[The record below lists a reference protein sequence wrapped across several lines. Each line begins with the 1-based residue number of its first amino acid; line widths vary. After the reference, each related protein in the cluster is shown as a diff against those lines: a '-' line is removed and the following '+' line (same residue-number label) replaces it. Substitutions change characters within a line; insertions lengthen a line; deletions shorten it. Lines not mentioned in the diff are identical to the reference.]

1 MGLFRTKVPSH
12 LIPVNPQYATSND
25 WVILLEAGTIIGP
38 SPERLRVA
46 RSTLERKILKKYKF
60 MRKAEHFLVLEGYDP
75 RIHAVFFC
83 PQLYKYDSEKKLVP
97 LEGDEIGRL
106 IAHAVEG
113 GIAERR
119 PWYDPSETLPDRPI
133 IDAQMNMEFETL
145 VVDIPGAKNRA
156 VRGSKDGTTI
166 GMPSPAAKSS
176 GIGQ

>member
-1 MGLFRTKVPSH
+1 MMPSRVAMGLSNH
-12 LIPVNPQYATSND
+12 LIRIHPDNAKSKD

-46 RSTLERKILKKYKF
+46 RSTLERKIVKKYKF
-60 MRKAEHFLVLEGYDP
+60 MRKAKHFLVLEGYDP

-113 GIAERR
+113 GITERR
-119 PWYDPSETLPDRPI
+119 PWYDPSEKLPDQPI
-133 IDAQMNMEFETL
+133 IDAQMNMEFDTL
-145 VVDIPGAKNRA
+145 VVDIPSAQNHA
-156 VRGSKDGTTI
+156 ARGSKDRAAI
-166 GMPSPAAKSS
+166 GMPSPAA
-176 GIGQ
+176 

>member
-1 MGLFRTKVPSH
+1 MGLFRPKMPSH

-46 RSTLERKILKKYKF
+46 RSTLERKIVKKYKF
-60 MRKAEHFLVLEGYDP
+60 MRKAKHFLVLEGYDP

-113 GIAERR
+113 GITERR
-119 PWYDPSETLPDRPI
+119 PWYDPSETLPDQPI

-145 VVDIPGAKNRA
+145 VVDIPSAPNPA
-156 VRGSKDGTTI
+156 MRGSKDGATI
-166 GMPSPAAKSS
+166 GMHSPAA
-176 GIGQ
+176 

>member
-1 MGLFRTKVPSH
+1 MGLFQTKVPSH

-25 WVILLEAGTIIGP
+25 WVILLEAGTIIGS

-46 RSTLERKILKKYKF
+46 RSTLERKIVKKYKF
-60 MRKAEHFLVLEGYDP
+60 MRKAKYFLVLEGYDP

-97 LEGDEIGRL
+97 LEGDQIGRL

-119 PWYDPSETLPDRPI
+119 PWYDPSEKLPDRPI
-133 IDAQMNMEFETL
+133 IDAQMNMEFDTV
-145 VVDIPGAKNRA
+145 VVDIPSAQNPA
-156 VRGSKDGTTI
+156 VRGSKDGAAI
-166 GMPSPAAKSS
+166 GMPSPAA
-176 GIGQ
+176 